1 MDVFYHKMSKENVAS
16 ALEFITL
23 ISIIFIF
30 ILIIL
35 FILKFI
41 FKKDTNIYKWIV
53 HFLQDHYLFL
63 VFLIAL
69 TATSGSLF
77 YSEIMG
83 YAPCKLCWYQ
93 RILMYPQVILFLIAF
108 KSKRNMSIIWNSLI
122 LSLIGGLI
130 AGYHYLMQIGAV
142 KEIGCDVVGFSAKC
156 SEFFSLSYGF
166 ITIPMMSLTAFILL
180 IILAYGKIRACEE
193 RSYNK

>member
-1 MDVFYHKMSKENVAS
+1 MGKENVAS
-16 ALEFITL
+16 ALEFFTL
-23 ISIIFIF
+23 ISVIFIF
-30 ILIIL
+30 VLIIL
-35 FILKFI
+35 FILKFV

-63 VFLIAL
+63 GFLVAL

-93 RILMYPQVILFLIAF
+93 RILMYPQVIIFLIAL
-108 KSKRNMSIIWNSLI
+108 KSKKNMSVIWNSLI
-122 LSLIGGLI
+122 LSLVGGLI

-166 ITIPMMSLTAFILL
+166 ITIPMMSLTAFVLL
-180 IILAYGKIRACEE
+180 IILAYGKIRACKE
-193 RSYNK
+193 RSYNIS